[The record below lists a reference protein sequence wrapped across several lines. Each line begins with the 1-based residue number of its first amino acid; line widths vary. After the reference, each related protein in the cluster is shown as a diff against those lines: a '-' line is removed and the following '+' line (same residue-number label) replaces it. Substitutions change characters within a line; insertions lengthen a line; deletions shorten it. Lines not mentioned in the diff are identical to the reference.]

1 MNPDR
6 LAELEEERTFL
17 LRSIRDIEREHAA
30 GDVDATDYRTLRDGY
45 VARAAAVLREI
56 EDGRSSLVPRR
67 PQAWWRRVAIIG
79 GTLVVAI
86 ALGLF
91 VARSAGQR
99 LPGQSLTGGKPA
111 DKVAIELA
119 NARRSMGSD
128 PKASLEAYARVLAI
142 EPDNVEATTYAA
154 WLKILTG
161 NQAKDQQIIRDAL
174 GELQHAI
181 ELDPTYA
188 DPHCFLAVAAARFLD
203 PVDPTLG
210 VREGLACLDANPP
223 AMMKPQIEQ
232 LVNELTLG
240 KPAGSTPPTT

>member
-6 LAELEEERTFL
+6 LAELEEERAFL
-17 LRSIRDIEREHAA
+17 LRSIRDIEAEHTA
-30 GDVDATDYRTLRDGY
+30 GDVDETDYRTLRDGY

-56 EDGRSSLVPRR
+56 EDGRSSLLPKR

-79 GTLVVAI
+79 GTLVVAV

-91 VARSAGQR
+91 VAQSAGQR

-111 DKVAIELA
+111 DKVAILLTD
-119 NARRSMGSD
+119 ARQTMGSD
-128 PKASLEAYARVLAI
+128 PKASLEAYAKVLAI
-142 EPDNVEATTYAA
+142 EPDNVEAITYGA

-161 NQAKDQQIIRDAL
+161 NQAGDQQIVLDAL
-174 GELQHAI
+174 PELQHAI
-181 ELDPTYA
+181 DIDPTYA
-188 DPHCFLAVAAARFLD
+188 DPHCFLAVASARFVD
-203 PVDPTLG
+203 PVDAATG

-232 LVNELTLG
+232 LVSELTLG
-240 KPAGSTPPTT
+240 SPADSSPPTT